1 MNRIGLFLLY
11 CLFLPACHSTSEN
24 QTDRTDSLRRESL
37 INDEESLA
45 GVFYDTLSCADCAG
59 MATKLYLK
67 PDSTFVMEKQHTKQ
81 SPVYETGTWLMRDS
95 LIQLVMPDT
104 FQLLKIVNFAQ
115 LNYIKPSTDTTG
127 NAGINL
133 KLRRNNSPFQP
144 LQPIPIT
151 GIYTAVNDTMTL
163 YICSMKKTYAAALAP
178 EALRLTTRYK
188 QVAKPG
194 SSAVVQAAGHFE
206 LRPSLTDTSTQDYF
220 VIEKWESVKAGTSCT
235 Q

>member
-67 PDSTFVMEKQHTKQ
+67 PDSTFVMEKQQTKQ

-127 NAGINL
+127 NAGI
-133 KLRRNNSPFQP
+133 KHK
-144 LQPIPIT
+144 
-151 GIYTAVNDTMTL
+151 A
-163 YICSMKKTYAAALAP
+163 AP
-178 EALRLTTRYK
+178 EQQSFSATSAHSHHRY
-188 QVAKPG
+188 
-194 SSAVVQAAGHFE
+194 
-206 LRPSLTDTSTQDYF
+206 LY
-220 VIEKWESVKAGTSCT
+220 CC
-235 Q
+235 